1 MVFSKWLLQYIIKK
15 LKQLYGGEVFLPS
28 DENCITNLSS
38 HSPTPQEQRILN
50 KGLNFSIPK
59 KSDNLRTKIEVE
71 KLFCQLES
79 DQNDGKINIE
89 DEEDLKTRLKH
100 FAITSATKENSK
112 SNISK
117 EEYAALKSLQRN
129 NNIVIKRPDK
139 GAGVVILDQQDY
151 NDKLQSL
158 IDNQSKFKTC
168 SPKQS
173 LHVKAKMNE
182 IAKTYKETNPNT
194 YKNLFIIGEF
204 HPGQLYE
211 LPKIHKNSTNT
222 PLRPIYIIS
231 MTGTVTHALAQ
242 YLNKIIQPYINSTY
256 IIRSSDELLVHLSQL
271 HLQLS
276 HQLLSLDVESLFTS
290 VPVED
295 TISIILQEAYN
306 HPTQPPP
313 DIQRNHLQELLK
325 ICTTQT
331 PFNFNGNTFVQS
343 DGVSIGS
350 RWGPHLLIL
359 ICPIW
364 KTNFYPRIIRNQTPF
379 FM

>member
-1 MVFSKWLLQYIIKK
+1 M
-15 LKQLYGGEVFLPS
+15 
-28 DENCITNLSS
+28 
-38 HSPTPQEQRILN
+38 
-50 KGLNFSIPK
+50 
-59 KSDNLRTKIEVE
+59 KIE
-71 KLFCQLES
+71 KLFYQLQS
-79 DQNDGKINIE
+79 DQNAGKINIE

-100 FAITSATKENSK
+100 FAITSASKQNSK

-117 EEYAALKSLQRN
+117 EEHAALKSLQRN
-129 NNIVIKRPDK
+129 NSIVIKRPDK
-139 GAGVVILDQQDY
+139 GGGVVILDQQDY
-151 NDKLQSL
+151 NDKLKFL
-158 IDNQSKFKTC
+158 IDDQSKFKTC

-173 LHVKAKMNE
+173 HQVKAKINE
-182 IAKTYKETNPNT
+182 IAKTYKETHPNT

-204 HPGQLYE
+204 HPGQLYG
-211 LPKIHKNSTNT
+211 LPKIHKNSTNP
-222 PLRPIYIIS
+222 PLRPIIS

-271 HLQLS
+271 RLQPS

-306 HPTQPPP
+306 HPTHPPP

-343 DGVSIGS
+343 DGVSMGS
-350 RWGPHLLIL
+350 PLGPTFADFYMSHLENKLLSQNDKKSNPIFYVRYVDDIL
-359 ICPIW
+359 TVF
-364 KTNFYPRIIRNQTPF
+364 KTRGHINHFINRLQAGSVLKFTYEPMVDNRFTLSSETNN
-379 FM
+379 